1 MRKSV
6 LVSTP
11 LFLAASCAL
20 LAPVA
25 QASVI
30 NTVIAKVSVGV
41 APSGVAV
48 STVGANAGDVYVTNR
63 GDNTVS
69 VIGPSNTVIATIPVG
84 IYPCGV
90 AVSQAGENAGD
101 VYVINNAPGT
111 VSVIDPSN
119 TVVAT
124 ITVGN
129 NPFGVAVSSVGA
141 NAGDVYVTN
150 SGDNTV
156 SVIDPT
162 NTVVATI
169 PVGSGPIE
177 VAVSPTGANAGDV
190 YVVNEDDGTVSV
202 IGPSLG
208 PSGPQQAYGR
218 SQSGTCDDNAP
229 SWVNWPGIAS
239 QQYASWGMS
248 WQQWPNNGT
257 GGFVCERQPSLTSAG
272 TWTVQAQVQ

>member
-90 AVSQAGENAGD
+90 AVSQAGPNAGD
-101 VYVINNAPGT
+101 VYVTNAGVAPDNT

-119 TVVAT
+119 TVIAT
-124 ITVGN
+124 ITVGHTAC
-129 NPFGVAVSSVGA
+129 G
-141 NAGDVYVTN
+141 
-150 SGDNTV
+150 
-156 SVIDPT
+156 
-162 NTVVATI
+162 
-169 PVGSGPIE
+169 